1 MSNINSVS
9 NRFAVLIGIDFY
21 KDKPLHG
28 CVRDTDLIQQY
39 LESNATPIQVRK
51 LTASIP
57 VDPNSLQPNGEP
69 ESWPTF
75 ENVLSCFEQVTLL
88 SKAGDYVHIHYSGH
102 GTRKKVSSSY
112 SNSSTGDLAL
122 VLLDGTNVPE
132 ARYLPGLELAKIIHK
147 MVEKGV
153 KVTLVLDC
161 CFSGSV
167 VRRDDRIGVRYLDY
181 NPAIDT
187 TCSTS
192 IAESQTTTLGSSSS
206 RDASMLPNWL
216 INPDG
221 YTILT
226 ACGPHEVAEE
236 VTIDGKERQGALSY
250 FLLHTLG
257 KLSNLSISHQFLYHH
272 LCARFQAS
280 WPRQNPMFFG
290 NRDLSFFGH
299 PGASSHVA
307 FVPVFHTNDGTL
319 RLRAG
324 QAHGVSEDDEYALC
338 PLNAQEDTS
347 AINQEG
353 YVKARVSRALAVT
366 SELELDE
373 TTVNPQRVGTGWKA
387 RRLSP
392 LSLPK
397 IPIMLTDTVDNPNHW
412 LQAMNPSHSFQ
423 LFPGGGDTLPFL
435 FKLDVNE
442 RREYEILN
450 EYNGKICGLPTVP
463 LDESGQAMNQVM
475 TILDHLA
482 RFKQIEA
489 IKNTLSDGSCDKLV
503 EIQLSTSS
511 GETYD
516 KKDVLEVKHG
526 EELLLVVQNKGDRPL
541 YLHIYDLKPSWQIQ
555 NILKG
560 EYVTLLPKNPRGSFS
575 GVDKKRLKMTVPEF
589 LTNRGHLW
597 SEDVIKIFVTLTPT
611 SFAGMVLDELSTPL
625 RKEES
630 RQGGKPRTP
639 PAQAKIL
646 IGEGGNEGPNDW
658 TTRNFRIRTVKE
670 ELSAAS
676 NAV

>member
-1 MSNINSVS
+1 MSNTNSAS
-9 NRFAVLIGIDFY
+9 NRFAVLIGNNFY

-28 CVRDTDLIQQY
+28 CVRDIDLIQQY
-39 LESNATPIQVRK
+39 LESNAAPIQVRR
-51 LTASIP
+51 LTANTP
-57 VDPNSLQPNGEP
+57 VDTNSLQPNGEP

-75 ENVLSCFEQVTLL
+75 ENVVSCLKQVTLL
-88 SKAGDYVHIHYSGH
+88 SRAGDYVHIHYSGH
-102 GTRKKVSSSY
+102 GTRKRASSSY
-112 SNSSTGDLAL
+112 SNTSTGDLAL
-122 VLLDGTNVPE
+122 VLLDGANV
-132 ARYLPGLELAKIIHK
+132 AKTRYLPGLELAQIVHT
-147 MVEKGV
+147 MVENGV
-153 KVTLVLDC
+153 NVTLILDC

-167 VRRDDRIGVRYLDY
+167 FRHDDRIGVRYLDY
-181 NPAIDT
+181 DPAVDAT
-187 TCSTS
+187 YPTS
-192 IAESQTTTLGSSSS
+192 IAESQTTTLDSSSS

-236 VTIDGKERQGALSY
+236 LIIDGGERQGALSY
-250 FLLHTLG
+250 FLLQALG
-257 KLSNLSISHQFLYHH
+257 KLGNLSISHQSIYHH
-272 LCARFQAS
+272 LCSRFQAS

-307 FVPVFHTNDGTL
+307 FVPVFHTDDGSL

-324 QAHGVSEDDEYALC
+324 RAHGVSEDDEYALC
-338 PLNAQEDTS
+338 PLNAQEDISGTH
-347 AINQEG
+347 QGG

-366 SELELDE
+366 SELELDK

-387 RRLSP
+387 RRLSS

-397 IPIMLTDTVDNPNHW
+397 IPIMLTDTVDNPNLW
-412 LQAMNPSHSFQ
+412 LQATNPSHSFQ
-423 LFPGGGDTLPFL
+423 LFPRGADTLPFL

-450 EYNGKICGLPTVP
+450 EYHGKICGLPTVP

-489 IKNTLSDGSCDKLV
+489 IENTLSDGSCDKLV
-503 EIQLSTSS
+503 DIQLSTSS
-511 GETYD
+511 GETPD
-516 KKDVLEVKHG
+516 KGFLEVKHG

-555 NILKG
+555 NILRG
-560 EYVTLLPKNPRGSFS
+560 EYQTLLPKNPKGLFS
-575 GVDKKRLKMTVPEF
+575 GVDKKKLKMTVPEF
-589 LTNRGHLW
+589 LTNRGQLW
-597 SEDVIKIFVTLTPT
+597 SEDVIKIFITLTPT
-611 SFAGMVLDELSTPL
+611 SFAGMVLDELPTSL
-625 RKEES
+625 RKEEPHP
-630 RQGGKPRTP
+630 GGKPRIL
-639 PAQAKIL
+639 PAQAKTRD
-646 IGEGGNEGPNDW
+646 GEGGNEGPNDW
-658 TTRNFRIRTVKE
+658 TTRNFRVRTVKDRTQRGE
-670 ELSAAS
+670 
-676 NAV
+676 

>member
-1 MSNINSVS
+1 MSNINSAS
-9 NRFAVLIGIDFY
+9 NRFAVLIGNNFY

-28 CVRDTDLIQQY
+28 CVRDIDLIQQY
-39 LESNATPIQVRK
+39 LESNAAPIQVRK
-51 LTASIP
+51 LTASTP

-75 ENVLSCFEQVTLL
+75 ENVVSCLKQVTLL
-88 SKAGDYVHIHYSGH
+88 SRAGDYVHIHYSGH
-102 GTRKKVSSSY
+102 GTRKEASSSY

-122 VLLDGTNVPE
+122 VLLDGANVAE
-132 ARYLPGLELAKIIHK
+132 ARYLPGLELAQIVHT

-181 NPAIDT
+181 DPAVDAT
-187 TCSTS
+187 YPTS
-192 IAESQTTTLGSSSS
+192 IAESQTTTLDSSSS

-236 VTIDGKERQGALSY
+236 LIIEGGERQGALSY
-250 FLLHTLG
+250 FLLQALG
-257 KLSNLSISHQFLYHH
+257 KLGNLSISHQFIYHH
-272 LCARFQAS
+272 LCSRFHAS

-307 FVPVFHTNDGTL
+307 FVPVFHTDDGSL

-338 PLNAQEDTS
+338 PLNVQEDTS
-347 AINQEG
+347 GIQG
-353 YVKARVSRALAVT
+353 DYVKARVSRALAVT

-387 RRLSP
+387 RRLSS

-412 LQAMNPSHSFQ
+412 LQATNPSHSFQ
-423 LFPGGGDTLPFL
+423 LFPRGADTLPFL

-442 RREYEILN
+442 HREYEILN
-450 EYNGKICGLPTVP
+450 EYHGKICGLPTVP

-489 IKNTLSDGSCDKLV
+489 IENTLSDGSCDKLV

-511 GETYD
+511 GETHG
-516 KKDVLEVKHG
+516 KKGFLEVKHG

-560 EYVTLLPKNPRGSFS
+560 EYLTLLPKNPKGLSS
-575 GVDKKRLKMTVPEF
+575 GVDKKKLKMTVPEF
-589 LTNRGHLW
+589 LTNRGQFW
-597 SEDVIKIFVTLTPT
+597 SEDVIKIFITLTPT
-611 SFAGMVLDELSTPL
+611 SFAGMALDGLSTSL
-625 RKEES
+625 KKEEP
-630 RQGGKPRTP
+630 RQGGNPRIL
-639 PAQAKIL
+639 PAQAKTL
-646 IGEGGNEGPNDW
+646 NGGGGNEGPNDW
-658 TTRNFRIRTVKE
+658 TTRNFRVRTVKE

-676 NAV
+676 KAG